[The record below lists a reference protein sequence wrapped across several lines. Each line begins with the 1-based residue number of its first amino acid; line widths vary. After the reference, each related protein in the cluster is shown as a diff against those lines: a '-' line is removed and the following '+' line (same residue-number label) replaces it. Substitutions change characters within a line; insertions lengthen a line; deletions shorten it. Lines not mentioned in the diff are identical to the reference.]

1 MANSDYKNPKANK
14 KIFGDFDKTVGS
26 RINSELPIGNQQS
39 RARLRQ
45 GQALL
50 GHSFSD
56 PSTLLANNL
65 EYFIQV
71 EYIHGHPDVRYVN
84 FKAFIID
91 YSDNFS
97 STWNTEEVYGRND
110 PIHTFQSTRRSITLA
125 WEVPAASVME
135 ARQNLAKASKMMR
148 FLYPSYTGE
157 NNVSTLTKP
166 PLLRLR
172 FTNLLK
178 RDSSLGLLG
187 KANGFSFLPDLDAGW
202 FEIGPGEVYPKLLTF
217 SMEFDVLHETH
228 LGWHDCSGYWERNCK
243 ESTGRDCAAPP
254 EKVSWPYLSINES
267 ANAVQENPYAAKYG
281 GRPEQLRSERQLQEF
296 YEKFDEKT
304 RQLGPAG
311 TPRLAAPSR
320 RSKVA
325 TQGVIKSEELQKQE
339 KTDSTTRNQVLSNT
353 AIPNLGTSAQSE
365 LDTLLNPLES
375 DYKVFKR
382 SN

>member
-14 KIFGDFDKTVGS
+14 KIFSDFDKSVGS
-26 RINSELPIGNQQS
+26 RINSQFGNQQFRS
-39 RARLRQ
+39 RNRMLSTEPF
-45 GQALL
+45 GQ
-50 GHSFSD
+50 SFSD

-65 EYFIQV
+65 EYYIQV

-84 FKAFIID
+84 FKGFIID

-110 PIHTFQSTRRSITLA
+110 PIHTFQSTKRSITLA

-135 ARQNLAKASKMMR
+135 AKQNLAKASKMMR

-217 SMEFDVLHETH
+217 SMDFDVLHETH

-281 GRPEQLRSERQLQEF
+281 GRPELRSQRQFEEFQEQYNEKVFEEVARQLA
-296 YEKFDEKT
+296 
-304 RQLGPAG
+304 PAAIR
-311 TPRLAAPSR
+311 RLVPVR
-320 RSKVA
+320 RNSKVA

-339 KTDSTTRNQVLSNT
+339 KTDPTERDQVLSPPPIKRPSEREKSEIET
-353 AIPNLGTSAQSE
+353 LLGTI
-365 LDTLLNPLES
+365 
-375 DYKVFKR
+375 K
-382 SN
+382 

>member
-14 KIFGDFDKTVGS
+14 KIFSDFDKSVGS
-26 RINSELPIGNQQS
+26 RINSQFGNQQFRS
-39 RARLRQ
+39 RNRMLSTEPF
-45 GQALL
+45 GQ
-50 GHSFSD
+50 SFSD

-65 EYFIQV
+65 EYYIQV

-84 FKAFIID
+84 FKGFIID

-110 PIHTFQSTRRSITLA
+110 PIHTFQSTKRSITLA

-135 ARQNLAKASKMMR
+135 AKQNLAKASKMMR

-217 SMEFDVLHETH
+217 SMDFDVLHETH

-281 GRPEQLRSERQLQEF
+281 GRPELRSQRQFEEFQEQYNEKVFEEVARQLA
-296 YEKFDEKT
+296 
-304 RQLGPAG
+304 PAAIR
-311 TPRLAAPSR
+311 RLVPVR
-320 RSKVA
+320 RNSKVA

-339 KTDSTTRNQVLSNT
+339 KTDPTERDQVLSPPP
-353 AIPNLGTSAQSE
+353 IKRPSE
-365 LDTLLNPLES
+365 REKSEIETLLGS
-375 DYKVFKR
+375 VK
-382 SN
+382 